1 MRICIKHLLFTSL
14 LLICRNMAA
23 QSLFVS
29 SVMDEETISQAVL
42 YSEGLYDLLPTY
54 IETEEEKLKTDLVHK
69 YSKKSAQMDI
79 LPKCIEEG
87 LDSKTQV
94 GGYGEYIHTNKHIA
108 IEFANRHMRLNIS
121 EKLLFNHLSM
131 RYHNDKT
138 FIDVADLQMLLIKIC
153 ELSNILTNDIQVT
166 CMHIDSIDNYY
177 IASCGGKLKRDN
189 DDISLELQ
197 RLHSDDTSFQEYYC
211 THPEFKDW
219 IKKAIGDYK
228 KSFYLYSY
236 YSPLVKEENE
246 QAVTSFME
254 KIQKALE
261 ENLQ

>member
-1 MRICIKHLLFTSL
+1 MKICIKHLLFASI
-14 LLICRNMAA
+14 LLISGNMAA

-29 SVMDEETISQAVL
+29 SAMDEETISQAVL
-42 YSEGLYDLLPTY
+42 YSEGLYELLPTY
-54 IETEEEKLKTDLVHK
+54 IETEEEKLKTDLMHK
-69 YSKKSAQMDI
+69 YSKKNAQIDI

-94 GGYGEYIHTNKHIA
+94 GGYGEYIHTNKQIA
-108 IEFANRHMRLNIS
+108 IEFANRYMRLNIS
-121 EKLLFNHLSM
+121 DKLLSNHLSM

-189 DDISLELQ
+189 DDISSKLKHLPNEN
-197 RLHSDDTSFQEYYC
+197 TSFQEYYC

-219 IKKAIGDYK
+219 IKKVIGDYK

-246 QAVTSFME
+246 QAITSFME

>member
-1 MRICIKHLLFTSL
+1 MKICIKHLLFASI
-14 LLICRNMAA
+14 LLISGNMAA

-29 SVMDEETISQAVL
+29 SAMDEETISQAVL
-42 YSEGLYDLLPTY
+42 YSESLYDLLPTY
-54 IETEEEKLKTDLVHK
+54 IETEEEKLKTALVHK
-69 YSKKSAQMDI
+69 YSKKNAQIDI

-94 GGYGEYIHTNKHIA
+94 GGYGEYIHTNKQIA
-108 IEFANRHMRLNIS
+108 IEFANRYMRLNIS
-121 EKLLFNHLSM
+121 DKLLSNHLSM

-189 DDISLELQ
+189 DDISSKLQ
-197 RLHSDDTSFQEYYC
+197 CLHSDDTSFQEYYC

-219 IKKAIGDYK
+219 IKKSIRAFK
-228 KSFYLYSY
+228 ESFYLYSIR
-236 YSPLVKEENE
+236 SPLVKDEVERMRQQFKEALQEAMNTEE
-246 QAVTSFME
+246 
-254 KIQKALE
+254 K
-261 ENLQ
+261 